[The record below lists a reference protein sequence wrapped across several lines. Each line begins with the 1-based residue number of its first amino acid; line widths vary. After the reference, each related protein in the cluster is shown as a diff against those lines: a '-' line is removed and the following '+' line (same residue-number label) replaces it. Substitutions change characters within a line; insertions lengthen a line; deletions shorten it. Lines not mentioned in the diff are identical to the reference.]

1 MRTNIKKVNMSN
13 IIAVIVLG
21 FYLVGI
27 WKFISGY
34 NRTNFN
40 RQLPTKL
47 MLSLLWPVLLVV
59 NTSYRQNF
67 TKALKGRR

>member
-1 MRTNIKKVNMSN
+1 MSKL
-13 IIAVIVLG
+13 IAVIVLG
-21 FYLVGI
+21 IYLLGI
-27 WKFISGY
+27 WKFVSGY

-47 MLSLLWPVLLVV
+47 MLALLWPVLLVV

-67 TKALKGRR
+67 TKALKGRDY

>member
-1 MRTNIKKVNMSN
+1 MSN

-21 FYLVGI
+21 IYLLGI

-34 NRTNFN
+34 SCTNFN
-40 RQLPTKL
+40 RQIPTKL
-47 MLSLLWPVLLVV
+47 MLALLWPVLLVV
-59 NTSYRQNF
+59 NTAYRQNF

>member
-1 MRTNIKKVNMSN
+1 MSN

-21 FYLVGI
+21 IYLLGI
-27 WKFISGY
+27 WKFVSGY
-34 NRTNFN
+34 NSTNFN
-40 RQLPTKL
+40 RQIPTKL

-67 TKALKGRR
+67 TKALKGGK

>member
-1 MRTNIKKVNMSN
+1 MGQL
-13 IIAVIVLG
+13 IALIVFGIYIL
-21 FYLVGI
+21 GI
-27 WKFISGY
+27 WKFFSGY

-67 TKALKGRR
+67 TKALKGKDY

>member
-1 MRTNIKKVNMSN
+1 MSN
-13 IIAVIVLG
+13 IIAVLVLG
-21 FYLVGI
+21 IYLVGI

-34 NRTNFN
+34 NCTNFN

-47 MLSLLWPVLLVV
+47 MLSLLWPVLLIV
-59 NTSYRQNF
+59 NGAYRQNF

>member
-1 MRTNIKKVNMSN
+1 MGHLIGLV
-13 IIAVIVLG
+13 VLG
-21 FYLVGI
+21 IYLVGI

-34 NRTNFN
+34 SHTNFN

-47 MLSLLWPVLLVV
+47 MLALLWPALLII

-67 TKALKGRR
+67 SKALKGRD

>member
-1 MRTNIKKVNMSN
+1 MSH
-13 IIAVIVLG
+13 IIAVIVFG
-21 FYLVGI
+21 VYLLGI

-34 NRTNFN
+34 TRTNFN
-40 RQLPTKL
+40 RQIPTKL

-67 TKALKGRR
+67 TKALKGGKE

>member
-1 MRTNIKKVNMSN
+1 MSN

-21 FYLVGI
+21 IYLLGI

-34 NRTNFN
+34 TSTNFN
-40 RQLPTKL
+40 RQIPTKL
-47 MLSLLWPVLLVV
+47 MLALLWPVLLVV

-67 TKALKGRR
+67 TKALKGGK

>member
-1 MRTNIKKVNMSN
+1 MTNI
-13 IIAVIVLG
+13 IPIIVLG
-21 FYLVGI
+21 FYLLGI

-40 RQLPTKL
+40 RQLPTQL
-47 MLSLLWPVLLVV
+47 MLSLLWPVFLVV

>member
-1 MRTNIKKVNMSN
+1 MTKLIG
-13 IIAVIVLG
+13 IIFLG
-21 FYLVGI
+21 IYLLGI

-34 NRTNFN
+34 NLTNFN

-47 MLSLLWPVLLVV
+47 MLALLWPVLLTV

-67 TKALKGRR
+67 TKALKGRNY